1 MSMPTPATN
10 LTPSGP
16 LPGSSGLSTPMT
28 ETIAIQDLENG
39 KLDIDSIILEIQE
52 LRSHISGL
60 RYEMARYIRLL
71 ASIDE
76 DTTSSVFY
84 QEVAT
89 QINLLKSNLDS
100 YQNAYKRLLP
110 VVRYAKLKMGANPE
124 DQIKVEPHEV
134 KIETKF
140 LNEQS
145 LNKIESTKNPL
156 ISSIEMGGPPSSG
169 SVGSPGMKN
178 SAAKRPPS
186 KAKPAAKKK

>member
-1 MSMPTPATN
+1 MPTPAAN

-16 LPGSSGLSTPMT
+16 LPGTSGASTPVT

-39 KLDIDSIILEIQE
+39 KLDVDSIILEIQD
-52 LRSHISGL
+52 LRSQISGL

-71 ASIDE
+71 ASVDE

-84 QEVAT
+84 HEVAT
-89 QINLLKSNLDS
+89 QINLLKSNLDA

-110 VVRYAKLKMGANPE
+110 VIRYAKLKMGANPE

-134 KIETKF
+134 KIETKY

-145 LNKIESTKNPL
+145 LNRTESSKNPL
-156 ISSIEMGGPPSSG
+156 VSSVEMGGPLSSG
-169 SVGSPGMKN
+169 SVGSPGTRN
-178 SAAKRPPS
+178 SATKRPPS
-186 KAKPAAKKK
+186 KAKPAPKKK